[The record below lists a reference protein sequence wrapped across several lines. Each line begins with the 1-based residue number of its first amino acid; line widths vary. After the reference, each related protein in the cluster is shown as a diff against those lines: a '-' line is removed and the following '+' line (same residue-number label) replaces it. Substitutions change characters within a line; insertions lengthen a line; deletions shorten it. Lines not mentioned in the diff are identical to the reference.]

1 MAPRI
6 PDSRV
11 NDLIRAETDITSIK
25 KFLMAVAG
33 IVFTSLLG
41 IGIWVGTN
49 DTKLSRLE
57 KTVEDIEDRQ
67 RADDLLG
74 VRLESKL
81 AVIEA
86 YVLEIRRSLKP

>member
-33 IVFTSLLG
+33 IVFISLLG

-57 KTVEDIEDRQ
+57 KSVEDIEDRQ